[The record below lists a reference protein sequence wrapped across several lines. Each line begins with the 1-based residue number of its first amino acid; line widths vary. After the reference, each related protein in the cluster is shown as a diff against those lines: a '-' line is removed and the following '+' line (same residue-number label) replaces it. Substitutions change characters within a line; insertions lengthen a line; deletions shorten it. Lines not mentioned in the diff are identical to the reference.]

1 MPRISFFFGIV
12 IRMYWDEADHQMPH
26 FHAEYGEYMASIAFD
41 GTILG
46 GSLPPR
52 ALRFVRQWARL
63 HQEEL
68 IKQLDASPCRATS
81 RTDRPALVTCRPW
94 STYSHSFM

>member
-52 ALRFVRQWARL
+52 AVRFVRQWAQL

-68 IKQLDASPCRATS
+68 IDNWTRARAEQPLEPIAPLS
-81 RTDRPALVTCRPW
+81 
-94 STYSHSFM
+94 

>member
-26 FHAEYGEYMASIAFD
+26 FHAEYGESMASIAFD
-41 GTILG
+41 GTVLG
-46 GSLPPR
+46 GSLPSR
-52 ALRFVRQWARL
+52 ALRFVRQWAQL

-68 IKQLDASPCRATS
+68 IKNWT
-81 RTDRPALVTCRPW
+81 
-94 STYSHSFM
+94 